1 MEWGY
6 IFSCRLSS
14 FLFARWYHYRPSWA
28 WFLWCHADRQRWPF
42 PFVLTRG
49 PFAEQACSWTCSRSS
64 LSTELTEDPESCMLL
79 TWIWNNKKG
88 VDGKMLSLLCWSA
101 WFNINRSLEDES
113 MLHFFSGTRLIQSL
127 SGIFFLCNIFHLH
140 LSDPDVLPG
149 QMTGFLQVL
158 HPDQML
164 NHLSS
169 LLRWR
174 NGDTIHFQR
183 KIILNSFVTSFFQS
197 SWSYGKILVN
207 GKLYLLGQA
216 FATSAWLVT
225 AGKPS
230 VKSGRPGKIAMS
242 CSVALVK
249 N

>member
-64 LSTELTEDPESCMLL
+64 LSTELTEDPESCMVL

-101 WFNINRSLEDES
+101 WFNVNRSLEDES
-113 MLHFFSGTRLIQSL
+113 MLHFFSVAPGSFRAFQKSFSSATFSTYTSVILMCSQARWQVFSKYYILIR
-127 SGIFFLCNIFHLH
+127 CW
-140 LSDPDVLPG
+140 
-149 QMTGFLQVL
+149 T
-158 HPDQML
+158 
-164 NHLSS
+164 
-169 LLRWR
+169 
-174 NGDTIHFQR
+174 
-183 KIILNSFVTSFFQS
+183 
-197 SWSYGKILVN
+197 
-207 GKLYLLGQA
+207 
-216 FATSAWLVT
+216 TSAASRDEETVT
-225 AGKPS
+225 PYIFREK
-230 VKSGRPGKIAMS
+230 
-242 CSVALVK
+242 
-249 N
+249 